1 MQAAAAAGPSPAIA
15 ASQATPAALA
25 AAITA
30 MHQAGQPSTV
40 LRLDPPGLG
49 SLAVHVAL
57 GQAGQVNVLFVPQT
71 TQTAQLLT
79 SGMDGLR
86 QAMAAGG
93 LTLGQ
98 ASVGGQGAGGQ
109 GAPNQGSTSGPP
121 PGQPAPSAPATAAAI
136 QGLSAYA

>member
-1 MQAAAAAGPSPAIA
+1 
-15 ASQATPAALA
+15 
-25 AAITA
+25 
-30 MHQAGQPSTV
+30 MHQAGQPSTI

-49 SLAVHVAL
+49 NLAIHVAL
-57 GQAGQVNVLFVPQT
+57 GQGAQINVLFIPAT

-98 ASVGGQGAGGQ
+98 ASVGGQSAGGQ
-109 GAPNQGSTSGPP
+109 GAPNQGATSGPP
-121 PGQPAPSAPATAAAI
+121 PGQPAAGAPASATAI
-136 QGLSAYA
+136 KGLSAYA